1 MQLVRNSKRIPQNK
15 YRTTWL
21 YLGNTR
27 KSYFISVGFRAQSI
41 FEKLEEELKQN
52 SFLMMLQN
60 YNSYYLFK
68 NLFHAIY
75 RLDQMCL
82 LGTKEENIPWRQ
94 FLPRLESNL
103 FWSLTKLSGRM
114 KAFIPAVWAI
124 LLAVMHRLLK

>member
-52 SFLMMLQN
+52 SCFNDAPGL
-60 YNSYYLFK
+60 
-68 NLFHAIY
+68 
-75 RLDQMCL
+75 
-82 LGTKEENIPWRQ
+82 
-94 FLPRLESNL
+94 
-103 FWSLTKLSGRM
+103 
-114 KAFIPAVWAI
+114 
-124 LLAVMHRLLK
+124 